1 MYICRINSLKGNH
14 HLARGNALGKGN
26 QKEKSPEGAK
36 AQLRA
41 TAPGIFIGRNW
52 ERTRFMASMSC
63 SARNAYHGAVHQPVN
78 AFQIPVM
85 PETAHQTWVKAK
97 M

>member
-36 AQLRA
+36 D
-41 TAPGIFIGRNW
+41 IFCSIGRNW
-52 ERTRFMASMSC
+52 ERTP
-63 SARNAYHGAVHQPVN
+63 G
-78 AFQIPVM
+78 
-85 PETAHQTWVKAK
+85 
-97 M
+97 